1 MYEGFSGQAR
11 KAMQLAHQ
19 EAQRRRHDY
28 VGTEHILL
36 GTLREGS
43 AGVAKLLAAAGV
55 EVEAVYRAV
64 EALMPPATGGAAWDQ
79 LPLTP
84 GAKRALEDAR
94 REAAGLRHPS
104 IGPEDLLLGLLGN
117 PESSAA
123 QAVLPLGV
131 SRERLREEA
140 VKLPAT
146 ENRDWLLRPE
156 PTPGGPVQGD
166 PTAGDIEAVVS
177 EAALPPRRASRD
189 IQLPPPGRR
198 RRRSERTDA
207 LLTDASLDL
216 PVVEKQLRI
225 LQFLVAAVLGAVPGA
240 LMGGAGGAMMG
251 WLFGCLVAAFRNGLL
266 GGVAGAAAG
275 AYSGWLLNPDEPLAS
290 IAAGVA
296 GAALGAC
303 LGDWRK
309 LPAPPGSGQGPP
321 ARDTPA
327 DPEEES

>member
-36 GTLREGS
+36 GVLREGS
-43 AGVAKLLAAAGV
+43 AAVAKLLAAGV
-55 EVEAVYRAV
+55 EVEAVYPGL
-64 EALMPPATGGAAWDQ
+64 EGLMPPATGGATWDQ

-84 GAKRALEDAR
+84 GATRALEDAR

-104 IGPEDLLLGLLGN
+104 IGPEDLLLGLLGD

-131 SRERLREEA
+131 NPERLREEA
-140 VKLPAT
+140 AKLPAT

-156 PTPGGPVQGD
+156 PTPGGPVRGD
-166 PTAGDIEAVVS
+166 PTAGDIEALVS
-177 EAALPPRRASRD
+177 EAALPPRQASRD

-216 PVVEKQLRI
+216 PVVEKQLRL
-225 LQFLVAAVLGAVPGA
+225 LQFVVASVGGAVVGARVVGVPGA
-240 LMGGAGGAMMG
+240 FLGFVVGCALASTRYNLTNAILGTAGGALYG
-251 WLFGCLVAAFRNGLL
+251 LHSYPGQPPLYFLWALVGLAV
-266 GGVAGAAAG
+266 GV
-275 AYSGWLLNPDEPLAS
+275 
-290 IAAGVA
+290 
-296 GAALGAC
+296 C
-303 LGDWRK
+303 LGDWRG

-321 ARDTPA
+321 VPDEEVAAKDT
-327 DPEEES
+327 D